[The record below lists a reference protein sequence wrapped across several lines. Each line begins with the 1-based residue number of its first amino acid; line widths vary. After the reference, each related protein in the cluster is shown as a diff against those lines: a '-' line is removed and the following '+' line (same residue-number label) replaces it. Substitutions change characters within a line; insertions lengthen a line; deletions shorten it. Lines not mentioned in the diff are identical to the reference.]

1 MLTKNSNLVNTLL
14 VILIYGNDIMS
25 QVDQTM
31 IGKPVK
37 DMYGASM
44 GKVLGTTTEIDGT
57 IQSVGINCG
66 SEGLK
71 QIPFV
76 QLVVQPDVVI
86 FIPKWRLDA
95 QKMIREKELTIR
107 KLSALMQIIA
117 ENNNMQGDAEMIHQK
132 YKTKWNALQETEF
145 TIKSQLENRI
155 TEITAQEQSIKI
167 LLFDAKVQAKSNE
180 ITQDTFNSVQHE
192 TDEMLQHMEHE
203 KVEIEKVQ
211 EKIDNM
217 TLDSSCSNISGQIDD
232 NASGNSETH
241 QEEIPE
247 SNLPEPP
254 TMETNSEH
262 SNQTSVMAH
271 GNSEEDVE
279 SSDWINRMQSN

>member
-1 MLTKNSNLVNTLL
+1 MPQ
-14 VILIYGNDIMS
+14 ND
-25 QVDQTM
+25 VVM

-57 IQSVGINCG
+57 IQTVGINCG

-71 QIPFV
+71 EIPFQ

-86 FIPKWRLDA
+86 FIPEWRLDA

-107 KLSALMQIIA
+107 KLTALMQIIS
-117 ENNNMQGDAEMIHQK
+117 ENNNMQSDAEIIHEK
-132 YKTKWNALQETEF
+132 YKSKWNSLQETEF
-145 TIKSQLENRI
+145 TIKSKLEDRI
-155 TEITAQEQSIKI
+155 TEITKQEQSIKI

-180 ITQDTFNSVQHE
+180 ITHDTFNSVQNE
-192 TDEMLQHMEHE
+192 TDELLHHMEHE
-203 KVEIEKVQ
+203 KTEIEKVR

-217 TLDSSCSNISGQIDD
+217 SLDGVCSNIPEQAVDTPSATQM
-232 NASGNSETH
+232 EH
-241 QEEIPE
+241 EEVPE

-254 TMETNSEH
+254 TMEINSEH
-262 SNQTSVMAH
+262 STQTSVVTHDTDDASDE
-271 GNSEEDVE
+271 NAE
-279 SSDWINRMQSN
+279 SSDWLNRMHSS

>member
-1 MLTKNSNLVNTLL
+1 MPQ
-14 VILIYGNDIMS
+14 ND
-25 QVDQTM
+25 VVM

-57 IQSVGINCG
+57 IQTVGINCG

-71 QIPFV
+71 EIPFQ

-86 FIPKWRLDA
+86 FIPEWRLDA

-107 KLSALMQIIA
+107 KLTALMQIIS
-117 ENNNMQGDAEMIHQK
+117 ENNNMQSDAEIIHEK
-132 YKTKWNALQETEF
+132 YKSKWNSLQETEF
-145 TIKSQLENRI
+145 TIKSKLEDRI
-155 TEITAQEQSIKI
+155 IEITKQEQSIKI

-180 ITQDTFNSVQHE
+180 ITHDTFNSVQNE
-192 TDEMLQHMEHE
+192 TDELLHHMEHE
-203 KVEIEKVQ
+203 KAEIEKVR

-217 TLDSSCSNISGQIDD
+217 TLDGVCSDVPAQSVDTPCTTQV
-232 NASGNSETH
+232 EH
-241 QEEIPE
+241 EEVPE

-254 TMETNSEH
+254 TMEINSEH
-262 SNQTSVMAH
+262 SNQTSVVTH
-271 GNSEEDVE
+271 DTNDTSDENVE
-279 SSDWINRMQSN
+279 SSDWLNRMHSS